1 MNRYRWAI
9 VVVFVLVF
17 GFLYWFGFR
26 PEEIRK
32 GCFNEA
38 SKSAI
43 EDTNSPLYQG
53 NQDRITRMQLQ
64 DQLTENAYLDCVRG
78 NGLAN

>member
-1 MNRYRWAI
+1 MSRYYW
-9 VVVFVLVF
+9 VVVMVFILMF

-32 GCFNEA
+32 GCFDEA
-38 SKSAI
+38 SKGAV
-43 EDTNSPLYQG
+43 EDTNSPPYQG
-53 NQDRITRMQLQ
+53 SQDRIIRMQLQ